1 MTVASYGSTKV
12 CFDGTH
18 RVCEPDE
25 TLRRIRPLLPRMGI
39 TRLAD
44 VTWLDDI
51 GVPVYQ
57 AVRPNAYLLSV
68 SQGKGLSPLHAAVS
82 AAMESIE
89 SWHAERLG
97 DGDLTTTVA
106 EVTSQLS
113 YRLDEL
119 PLAARHHLN
128 PAVRLRWTH
137 GRHLIGGE
145 HTLVPTDYLDLDGRT
160 TDRPRP
166 PLFTTTSNG
175 LASGNTLEEAVLHGL
190 YEVIERD
197 ALTRAGNGPV
207 RHPLD
212 PRTVDG
218 ESGRLFE
225 WFRAAGVDVAAD
237 LLPSPTGL
245 PCFRAR
251 IISDTFPVVFVGMG
265 CHPDRDVA
273 LCRALTEAAQS
284 RVTSIAGTRDDITG
298 EHFLRAEG
306 AWSGRTGRRDLARW
320 ATGAAPMS
328 FSDVESWQHDTLAE
342 DLRLAARR
350 VLSHTGRDP
359 IVVDH
364 TREDLDIPVARV
376 ICPGLRHN
384 PDLV

>member
-1 MTVASYGSTKV
+1 MTVTAIGSAKV
-12 CFDGTH
+12 CYDGTH
-18 RVCEPDE
+18 RVCAPEE

-89 SWHAERLG
+89 SWHAERVG
-97 DGDLTTTVA
+97 DGDLIATVA
-106 EVTSQLS
+106 EVTPQLS
-113 YRLDEL
+113 YGLDEL
-119 PLAARHHLN
+119 PLAVRHHLN

-137 GRHLIGGE
+137 GRHLFSDNT
-145 HTLVPTDYLDLDGRT
+145 TLVPTDCLDLDGRT
-160 TDRPRP
+160 ADRLRP
-166 PLFTTTSNG
+166 SLFTVTSNG
-175 LASGNTLEEAVLHGL
+175 LASGNTLEEAALHGL

-207 RHPLD
+207 SQPVD

-225 WFRAAGVDVAAD
+225 RFRAAGVDVVAD

-251 IISDTFPVVFVGMG
+251 IISDSFPVVFVGMG
-265 CHPDRDVA
+265 CHLDRDVA

-284 RVTSIAGTRDDITG
+284 RVTSIAGTRDDISG

-306 AWSGRTGRRDLARW
+306 VSNGRTEVPDLARW
-320 ATGAAPMS
+320 TTGAPVS
-328 FSDVESWQHDTLAE
+328 FRDVESWRHDTLAE
-342 DLRLAARR
+342 DLRVTVRR
-350 VLSHTGRDP
+350 VLSSTGRDP

-364 TREDLDIPVARV
+364 TRDDLGIPVVRV